1 MKISVVTVTFNSGKT
16 VRDTIESVLSQS
28 YQDYDYI
35 IVDGG
40 SKDDTIDIVKEY
52 LPRFGGRMRYL
63 SEPDNGMY
71 DAMNKG
77 IRMAEGDVVG
87 IVNSD
92 DFYHRDDIFQI
103 VASAFESDPDIQAI
117 YGDVRFVHPDN
128 LEKTVRY
135 YSSARFRPSKFR
147 WGWMPA
153 HPSFFTYKGNF
164 EKFGYYKTDYHI
176 AADFDLLMRFLYIH
190 HLPAK
195 YIPED
200 FLKMRTGGRST
211 NGIKSNILL
220 NREIVRSCK
229 ENGIYTNLPM
239 LFLKYFVKVF
249 ELVKTRN

>member
-176 AADFDLLMRFLYIH
+176 AADFDLLMRFYTYI
-190 HLPAK
+190 
-195 YIPED
+195 I
-200 FLKMRTGGRST
+200 FRQ
-211 NGIKSNILL
+211 NISPK
-220 NREIVRSCK
+220 IS
-229 ENGIYTNLPM
+229 
-239 LFLKYFVKVF
+239 
-249 ELVKTRN
+249 

>member
-103 VASAFESDPDIQAI
+103 VASSVISM
-117 YGDVRFVHPDN
+117 GVHQ
-128 LEKTVRY
+128 
-135 YSSARFRPSKFR
+135 
-147 WGWMPA
+147 
-153 HPSFFTYKGNF
+153 
-164 EKFGYYKTDYHI
+164 
-176 AADFDLLMRFLYIH
+176 
-190 HLPAK
+190 
-195 YIPED
+195 
-200 FLKMRTGGRST
+200 
-211 NGIKSNILL
+211 
-220 NREIVRSCK
+220 
-229 ENGIYTNLPM
+229 
-239 LFLKYFVKVF
+239 
-249 ELVKTRN
+249 